1 MAWLKLT
8 TTGTPNIDIWAN
20 SDLIR
25 CFVRGLNQPTTTIMF
40 DANHKL
46 LVQETPTEITEK
58 LAHAVAEQKRAEL
71 LLVGDSD
78 PARLASTS
86 FDRQPAAAQKLP
98 HVA

>member
-46 LVQETPTEITEK
+46 LVQETPIEITEK
-58 LAHAVAEQKRAEL
+58 LAHAVAEQKLAEL
-71 LLVGDSD
+71 LFVTDKDTSHLPSASYDRE
-78 PARLASTS
+78 PATGH
-86 FDRQPAAAQKLP
+86 PLP
-98 HVA
+98 QVA